1 MRSEPAGTPGPL
13 EQRAVEIEAA
23 VRRSAA
29 RLTAM
34 PVNESIILR
43 LLILLGREL
52 SGLLEEILGPHGL
65 NQTDYRTL
73 MMLFSQPA
81 GVAHPSDLCAYVAQ
95 SPANMTRIAD
105 SLEQRGLI
113 RRVAC
118 DADRRRTILRITS
131 RGEALVR
138 ALLPE
143 TAGRTKAIFRNLPQS
158 ARRALLT
165 QLRSIITQ
173 IDRHAHKPRARRRAG
188 SEARSA

>member
-1 MRSEPAGTPGPL
+1 M
-13 EQRAVEIEAA
+13 
-23 VRRSAA
+23 RRSAA
-29 RLTAM
+29 RLAVM

-43 LLILLGREL
+43 LLMLLGREL
-52 SGLLEEILGPHGL
+52 SVLLEEILGPHGL

-73 MMLFSQPA
+73 VMLFCQPA
-81 GVAHPSDLCAYVAQ
+81 GAAHPSDLCAYVAQ

-113 RRVAC
+113 TRVAS
-118 DADRRRTILRITS
+118 DEDRRRTILRITT

-143 TAGRTKAIFRNLPQS
+143 TAGRTKAIFRSMPQS
-158 ARRALLT
+158 ARRALLRH
-165 QLRSIITQ
+165 LRSIITQ
-173 IDRHAHKPRARRRAG
+173 IDRHARKAPARRRAG